1 MNSMKVAVIA
11 VSVAL
16 LGYLAG
22 WHDRGQIPQPA
33 VAPPAVTVVSTTVT
47 GVDVDAGNE
56 HGDSLLPDAQADVWV
71 CPMHAHVHSDHPGE
85 CPICGMQLVKQ
96 EVSAVT
102 AGFAPASDR
111 SAHVAAGAAIALDGA
126 VRNSLSVRVEPVQR
140 GNLQRLIHTVGKIGR
155 IDPTARRNLSPPI
168 PGTLIEVAAFKEG
181 DRVASGDFL
190 FSVGS
195 DELYDLQA
203 QYQQAMRTGRRDQA
217 LTLMPQ
223 LSALGIDAV
232 QLAELQRGAEP
243 RMPVKVYAPQDG
255 FIFIRRG
262 EAGMEVRDGTLIFSM
277 GSNSRAVEVL
287 AEVYETQ
294 WAWVSEGQEA
304 VMRLKAMSD
313 VEFRGRVTRV
323 EPPVGY
329 TNRVLE
335 VRLRFDSDNEALNQG
350 MFAEIDILGEQLH
363 DVVSVPAT
371 AVIRTGQGARVVL
384 RHADGSFQSVAV
396 VLGDLVG
403 ERVVVKSGLNG
414 DETVVASG
422 QFLLDSES
430 NRLAGLDRLTGD
442 AHAQHAH

>member
-1 MNSMKVAVIA
+1 MNPMKVAAIA
-11 VSVAL
+11 AL
-16 LGYLAG
+16 LALAGYFAG
-22 WHDRGQIPQPA
+22 WHDRGQIPVPA
-33 VAPPAVTVVSTTVT
+33 AAAPAVTVVST
-47 GVDVDAGNE
+47 GVDTG
-56 HGDSLLPDAQADVWV
+56 HGDVLLPDVQADDWV
-71 CPMHAHVHSDHPGE
+71 CPMHAHVHSDHPGQ
-85 CPICGMQLVKQ
+85 CPICGMDLVKQ
-96 EVSAVT
+96 KVSAA
-102 AGFAPASDR
+102 AGAAAPVSDR

-126 VRNSLSVRVEPVQR
+126 VRNSLGIRVEPVQR
-140 GNLQRLIHTVGKIGR
+140 GNLQHLIHTVGKIGR
-155 IDPTARRNLSPPI
+155 IDPTSRRNLSPPI
-168 PGTLIEVAAFKEG
+168 AGTLIEVAGFKEG
-181 DRVASGDFL
+181 DRVANGDFL

-203 QYQQAMRTGRRDQA
+203 QYQEAMRAGRRDQA

-223 LSALGIDAV
+223 LSARGIDAG
-232 QLAELQRGAEP
+232 QLAELQGGVDPKLPA
-243 RMPVKVYAPQDG
+243 KVFAPQDG

-262 EAGMEVRDGTLIFSM
+262 EVGMEVRDGTLIFSM
-277 GSNSRAVEVL
+277 GSNARAVEVL

-304 VMRLKAMSD
+304 VMRLKAMQD
-313 VEFRGRVTRV
+313 VEFRGRVTRI

-335 VRLRFDSDNEALNQG
+335 VRLRFDSDSDALNQG
-350 MFAEIDILGEQLH
+350 MFAEVDILGEVLH

-371 AVIRTGQGARVVL
+371 AVIRTGEGPRVVL

-403 ERVVVKSGLNG
+403 ERFVVKSGLRG

-430 NRLAGLDRLTGD
+430 NRLAGLDRLSGG
-442 AHAQHAH
+442 AHAH